1 MIIHLLGKAIFTLLD
16 TLLVFELPS
25 LGDSVIN
32 IVNTAIG
39 YVGDGLDVLHC
50 FIGNTAMGV
59 LGTCLGLVIAA
70 NLVWFT
76 ISVVFFVLKKIP
88 FLGIK
93 E

>member
-1 MIIHLLGKAIFTLLD
+1 MIIHLLGNAVFTLLD
-16 TLLVFELPS
+16 TLLFFELPS

-39 YVGDGLDVLHC
+39 YMGDGLDVLHC

-59 LGTCLGLVIAA
+59 LGYCFGLVITA

-76 ISVVFFVLKKIP
+76 ISVVFFVLKKLP

>member
-25 LGDSVIN
+25 LSDSVIN

-39 YVGDGLDVLHC
+39 YIGDGLDVLHC

-59 LGTCLGLVIAA
+59 LGTCLGLVIAS

-76 ISVVFFVLKKIP
+76 ISVVFFVLKKLP
-88 FLGIK
+88 FLGIR